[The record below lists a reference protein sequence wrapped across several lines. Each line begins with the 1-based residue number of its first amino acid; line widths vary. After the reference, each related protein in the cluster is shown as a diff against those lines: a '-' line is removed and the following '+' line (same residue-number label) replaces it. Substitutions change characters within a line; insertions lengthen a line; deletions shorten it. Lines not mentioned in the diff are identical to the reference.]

1 MGSFSLTKEHRPCL
15 CVLELSVKQR
25 MHKEQSSYSDEMIC
39 HDFKQEDNRS
49 KYTIS
54 LSSYS
59 CLILVSCA

>member
-39 HDFKQEDNRS
+39 HDLNKRITVQNIQFP
-49 KYTIS
+49 YHLT
-54 LSSYS
+54 LT
-59 CLILVSCA
+59 